1 MLEKGGKPMK
11 TNDLTRIALM
21 TAILCIL
28 APISL
33 PLPVSSVALT
43 LATFALYLMAYILKP
58 KQAVIAVGMYLLL
71 GAAGLPVFSG
81 YMAGISR
88 FAAPGGGYLLGYLF
102 LVGISG
108 WFVHRFSAL
117 SLLLLGMFL
126 GTLVMYLLG
135 TLWMAYVT
143 GIPFLAALPAGMLV
157 FLPLDIL
164 KILFSAYIGRKIQK
178 QIK

>member
-1 MLEKGGKPMK
+1 MS

-21 TAILCIL
+21 TAVLCIL
-28 APISL
+28 APVSL
-33 PLPVSSVALT
+33 PLPISSVALS

-58 KQAVIAVGMYLLL
+58 GQALAALLLYLLL
-71 GAAGLPVFSG
+71 GAIGLPVFSG

-102 LVGISG
+102 LVAISG

-117 SLLLLGMFL
+117 PLQLFGMFL
-126 GTLVMYLLG
+126 GTFVMYLLG
-135 TLWMAYVT
+135 TFWMAYVT
-143 GIPFLAALPAGMLV
+143 GIAFLAALPAGMLV

-164 KILFSAYIGRKIQK
+164 KIIFASYIGRKIK
-178 QIK
+178 LHITK